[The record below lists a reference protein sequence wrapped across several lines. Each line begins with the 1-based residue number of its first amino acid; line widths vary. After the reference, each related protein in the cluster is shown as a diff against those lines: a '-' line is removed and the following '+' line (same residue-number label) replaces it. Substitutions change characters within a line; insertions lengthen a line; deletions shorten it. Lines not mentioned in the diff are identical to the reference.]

1 MKLYYPYFN
10 LFYKKGTTDY
20 RLEVLVKMPGNCYK
34 ETIKQVFTGKYW
46 EVRIKLR
53 EKKDENLANKEK
65 TEEFKIE
72 LTPAKIEELEKIKII
87 MCVQPEMFA
96 KGCIVHILINKRKT
110 CIWVTQISFPILVT
124 VAFTVK
130 SQNNTSRMIG
140 DQVGNIGIVQQD
152 GTIELADIQGIFFWN
167 IPLL

>member
-34 ETIKQVFTGKYW
+34 ETIEQGFTGKCW

-53 EKKDENLANKEK
+53 EKQDENIANKEK

-87 MCVQPEMFA
+87 
-96 KGCIVHILINKRKT
+96 
-110 CIWVTQISFPILVT
+110 
-124 VAFTVK
+124 VK
-130 SQNNTSRMIG
+130 NYDNTLKNG
-140 DQVGNIGIVQQD
+140 DPDGEGQTGIENGED
-152 GTIELADIQGIFFWN
+152 D
-167 IPLL
+167 

>member
-1 MKLYYPYFN
+1 LESINFILSLSRVYLLNIPAMKLYYPYFN

-87 MCVQPEMFA
+87 
-96 KGCIVHILINKRKT
+96 
-110 CIWVTQISFPILVT
+110 
-124 VAFTVK
+124 VK
-130 SQNNTSRMIG
+130 NYDNTLKNGDPDGEGQTGIG
-140 DQVGNIGIVQQD
+140 NGEGD
-152 GTIELADIQGIFFWN
+152 
-167 IPLL
+167 